1 MGETPDHIREDIEET
16 RARMGV
22 TVEAIGYK
30 ADVKS
35 RVKDSIVDKKDAVVG
50 GADALVS
57 RVSGA
62 VPDREQV
69 KSGARK
75 VGISKQ
81 NPLGLAIAGAAAGFV
96 AGTLLPSTDVEDE
109 QLGEVSDQVGE
120 KAREAGQEALDRTKD
135 VAREAVDNAKQT
147 VQDKS
152 GDEAQGMA
160 CGRSASSS
168 PRRVAFG
175 PVENFPHDLRLG
187 VGVVLDVL
195 PLLGGELALRP
206 LVELPVHVVRAQP
219 IAEEEHAPDLLAP
232 RREDVQ
238 VHGRILSA
246 QHAVLIPVRLAHA

>member
-16 RARMGV
+16 RARMGD

-35 RVKDSIVDKKDAVVG
+35 RVKDSIDKKDAVVG

-75 VGISKQ
+75 VGVSKQ

-109 QLGEVSDQVGE
+109 RLGEVSDQVGE

-160 CGRSASSS
+160 SSLRDKAQEVGTSS
-168 PRRVAFG
+168 PR
-175 PVENFPHDLRLG
+175 
-187 VGVVLDVL
+187 
-195 PLLGGELALRP
+195 
-206 LVELPVHVVRAQP
+206 
-219 IAEEEHAPDLLAP
+219 
-232 RREDVQ
+232 
-238 VHGRILSA
+238 
-246 QHAVLIPVRLAHA
+246 